1 MPGAS
6 RLDSEQVA
14 CPFQAAAGP
23 KPDIGKDPDSP
34 TVTAGG
40 LAGFRITVTDR
51 SNVAARNWWVCD
63 RMPRGDDF
71 RARHPPAAPARA
83 AALPG
88 HTAAQAASAC
98 QVPPDGP
105 RRLQRAERHGDEHR
119 GGDPR
124 VPRRDSWNSCPSP
137 ARADADRQ
145 GGGQGEGS
153 PSCPETAGTTT
164 TSCDRIASVGRY
176 RRAQATPTGC
186 PAAQAPP
193 ASVRARRSQ
202 ILRDRRPLSTSAL
215 ELQLSVAAAGA
226 PPGDCTTAG

>member
-1 MPGAS
+1 VPGAS

-176 RRAQATPTGC
+176 RAGTGYAHRMPGGSSTACIRSSASEPDSARSPATQHLCSRAPT
-186 PAAQAPP
+186 
-193 ASVRARRSQ
+193 VRSGSRCTAR
-202 ILRDRRPLSTSAL
+202 
-215 ELQLSVAAAGA
+215 
-226 PPGDCTTAG
+226 